1 MEKLEKLFT
10 TKEVSELLSISE
22 KTLTNS
28 RWSGVGVSIPY
39 IKLSSSVR
47 YKQSDVSAYI
57 ESNIHNNTSEARED

>member
-1 MEKLEKLFT
+1 MDKLLK

-22 KTLTNS
+22 KTLANA

-57 ESNIHNNTSEARED
+57 ESNIHNNSEAREG